1 MAIQISGT
9 SVIFDNR
16 NIDNVGVFTA
26 TSFVGDGSNLSNL
39 PASGGSITATAS
51 GAISN
56 GDPVVINTDGTV
68 SGVSTSGQNESFGSA
83 VEWKD
88 DATFGDQQRQIAYDT
103 TNDKIAIVYKNSSNY
118 PEIVIGTVSGSSIT
132 FGTPV
137 TVLSSATGNP
147 TLCYDPDEDR
157 MVVFCDHRAKS
168 GQISGNSITFG
179 SEQTYSDMS
188 SRAITVYDAIYDTD
202 QKKIILFF
210 RPGSGSGSIAQYAG
224 ASVGID
230 VSGDTL
236 TFGYEGKQWDS
247 GTVSYVSAV
256 YMPHV
261 KRHLVC
267 YRGDSDEHGQVVVGA
282 LDGATMNAANTDGG
296 LTYES
301 RTEFDNVNCMFN
313 RLAYDSDSQK
323 AVVAYSDDDASR
335 HVTAKVIDVV
345 PSGRTAGY
353 VQIGPRFRIKTTNS
367 STTDAIGVAYDPT
380 VKKVVFIYQDTA
392 PNPNVVRV
400 NTASVDGFNLTMAH
414 DAGTIIVSATI
425 NHANAVYD
433 PDTEKVI
440 TAFVDTDDGDAGD
453 AFVITTAGAT
463 SNLTS
468 TNFLGISNAAY
479 SDGDTATIQ
488 TVGAEDD
495 AQSGLTV
502 GEKHYVNRD
511 GSISVTAGSPSAL
524 VGVANASTKII
535 IGG

>member
-56 GDPVVINTDGTV
+56 GDPVVLNTDGTV
-68 SGVSTSGQNESFGSA
+68 SGISTSGQNESFGSA

-103 TNDKIAIVYKNSSNY
+103 TNNKIAIVYKNSSNY

-179 SEQTYSDMS
+179 STQTYTDMS
-188 SRAITVYDAIYDTD
+188 SRSITVYDAIYDTD
-202 QKKIILFF
+202 QKKIIMFF

-224 ASVGID
+224 ASIGVD
-230 VSGDTL
+230 VDGDTL

-247 GTVSYVSAV
+247 GTVTYVSAV

-261 KRHLVC
+261 KRHIAC
-267 YRGDSDEHGQVVVGA
+267 FRGDSDEHGQVVVGA
-282 LDGATMNAANTDGG
+282 LDAATMNSASSDGG
-296 LTYES
+296 FSYES
-301 RTEFDNVNCMFN
+301 RVEFDSVNCMFN
-313 RLAYDSDSQK
+313 RVAYDSDSQK
-323 AVVAYSDDDASR
+323 AIVAYSDDDASR

-345 PSGRTAGY
+345 PSGRAAGY
-353 VQIGPRFRIKTTNS
+353 VQIGPRFRIKSTNS
-367 STTDAIGVAYDPT
+367 STTDAIGCVYDPT

-392 PNPNVVRV
+392 PNPNEVKV
-400 NTASVDGFNLTMAH
+400 NTASVDGFNLNMDQT
-414 DAGTIIVSATI
+414 AGSALVSATI

-440 TAFVDTDDGDAGD
+440 TAFVDTGDDDAGD
-453 AFVITTAGAT
+453 AYVITTPGAT

-479 SDGDTATIQ
+479 SNGDTATIQ

-502 GEKHYVNRD
+502 GEKHYVNR
-511 GSISVTAGSPSAL
+511 AGVITTTQESPSAL
-524 VGVANASTKII
+524 VGIANSTTKII